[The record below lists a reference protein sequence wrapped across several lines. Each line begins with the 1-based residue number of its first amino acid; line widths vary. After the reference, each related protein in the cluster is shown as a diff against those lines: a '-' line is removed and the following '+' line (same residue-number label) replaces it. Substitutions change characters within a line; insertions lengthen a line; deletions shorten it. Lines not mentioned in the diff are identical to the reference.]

1 MRDERVDDAVT
12 TPVRCLECETSIG
25 EGVSSVRTARGVFC
39 ADCFARLKEQARR
52 VLAAQSEDIDFPRA
66 LFGALLGGIG
76 GAAVW
81 WGITIATHVSFGL
94 VAVVIGV
101 AVGKGIVSFTGG
113 KRAES
118 LQVMAVVVA
127 AAAYAA
133 GTYLTKRTFI
143 LESLHRQ
150 GRLIDLPLVPT
161 SPAYFFRIASA
172 GFQLFDLVFLAIV
185 MYQAWRIPAP
195 VRLPG

>member
-1 MRDERVDDAVT
+1 MAHVDPSTA
-12 TPVRCLECETSIG
+12 TPVATRCARCQAALSESDR
-25 EGVSSVRTARGVFC
+25 VTAGDRVFC
-39 ADCFARLKEQARR
+39 STCYEILKLQLRSGVASMSQDINYPMAVAGAALGGAVG
-52 VLAAQSEDIDFPRA
+52 VLA
-66 LFGALLGGIG
+66 
-76 GAAVW
+76 W
-81 WGITIATHVSFGL
+81 WGFTVLTKIGFGL

-127 AAAYAA
+127 VAAYAA